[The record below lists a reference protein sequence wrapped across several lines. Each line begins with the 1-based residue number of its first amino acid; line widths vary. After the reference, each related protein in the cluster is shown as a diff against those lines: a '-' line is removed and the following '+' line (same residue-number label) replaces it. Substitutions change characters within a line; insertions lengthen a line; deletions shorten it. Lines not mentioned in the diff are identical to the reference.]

1 MASQQ
6 PQNRPPLPFWSR
18 TWRPLKIL
26 PPKGEKTCSD
36 DRYATKQNFSQS
48 IALPPRY
55 LSRTKWYRKLRQTIY
70 PTTFCMAGN
79 TGSFE
84 LQEVHKAALIW
95 DYGQRASVSQS
106 VPVYRLAFTLPHS
119 VWQVIQVQLQE
130 VHNAAL
136 IWDYGQRTSVSH
148 SVPVYRLAFT
158 HTKWYQS
165 ISLFC
170 S

>member
-6 PQNRPPLPFWSR
+6 PQNRSPLPFWSR

-36 DRYATKQNFSQS
+36 DRYAIKQNFSQS

-119 VWQVIQVQLQE
+119 VWQVIQVLSSCKRSITQHWYE
-130 VHNAAL
+130 TM
-136 IWDYGQRTSVSH
+136 DRG
-148 SVPVYRLAFT
+148 PVYHAVCLFT
-158 HTKWYQS
+158 AWLSPYHILYGR
-165 ISLFC
+165 
-170 S
+170 